1 MVSSHSQNKC
11 LFQQHACLIENTLQN
26 WPESSK
32 CFPKMNGQW
41 PGICFDGSTAKSR
54 FQCIKEAF
62 IAGVFGNESRRLLFT
77 WRLVQQKKAITRH
90 AFWSVMIRH
99 LSFLTI
105 MIISYFITIITQ
117 SSISSL
123 HTVWSRKLHPLRTT
137 SGPCACWFL
146 ERQEAVGPKA
156 PYAATDKKMKST
168 ARTEKAINNIL
179 TNMERHQRSSKHV
192 QTLSGAYCEHRK
204 WMAKVLFYPHWSC
217 VRFGVIVQVWSLN
230 CQDYRRLP
238 LSTRGGCTSIEV
250 FLLFHSAP
258 KIGTHHYLYH
268 GPFVASCCYMLPQV
282 VDPTQ
287 PTKFAWWSIL
297 ELLVHRQNAHPR
309 DVIEKRGETS
319 WTARGLEA
327 RLLYDHA
334 LHHSAGHSDRAL
346 PTFRKDWGF
355 IGPQDLSCKRH
366 SLMNFG
372 LQYNSNYPYAW
383 TTP

>member
-1 MVSSHSQNKC
+1 MVSSHSQNNC

-26 WPESSK
+26 WAESSK

-90 AFWSVMIRH
+90 AFWSVMICR

-217 VRFGVIVQVWSLN
+217 VRFEVIVQVWSLN
-230 CQDYRRLP
+230 PQDYRRLP

-258 KIGTHHYLYH
+258 KIGTHHVICTMALLLHLVATCYLKW
-268 GPFVASCCYMLPQV
+268 L
-282 VDPTQ
+282 TQ
-287 PTKFAWWSIL
+287 PSLLNLLGDRFSSSWYIGKTHILGMSSKNEVKRLGPHGAWRPGCCMITLCIIVLAIVTEPCRRSERTEVLSVPKI
-297 ELLVHRQNAHPR
+297 
-309 DVIEKRGETS
+309 
-319 WTARGLEA
+319 
-327 RLLYDHA
+327 YHA
-334 LHHSAGHSDRAL
+334 SVTH
-346 PTFRKDWGF
+346 
-355 IGPQDLSCKRH
+355 
-366 SLMNFG
+366 
-372 LQYNSNYPYAW
+372 
-383 TTP
+383 